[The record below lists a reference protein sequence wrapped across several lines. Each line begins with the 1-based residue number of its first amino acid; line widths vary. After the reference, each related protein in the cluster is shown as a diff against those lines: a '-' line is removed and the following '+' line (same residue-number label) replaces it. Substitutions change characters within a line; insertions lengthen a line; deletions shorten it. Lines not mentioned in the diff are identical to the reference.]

1 MASLPLTPVITARAP
16 ADASPQQYPSAPPS
30 PSPLS
35 ASQQLGRLEVE
46 HDPFISDNEAPPRAR
61 PRFSPSTSQALRMF
75 GLSRVSHGRS
85 MSQSSKSSKIS
96 PDRFIPSRANIQSF
110 RMSAP
115 AHLLSNNERLLR
127 RSISSSS
134 VDRGISPNNL
144 SNSPIGRNVGGS
156 PISYRPG
163 NLNRRIS
170 AGAVGV
176 FGIGVGAAPRR
187 EEPRPRGREVTINVF
202 GDKTSPEVDM
212 ERHQRRLSAAL
223 GVDRSA
229 KVLSFAREN
238 EPTRDGHGRKGGVMG
253 APGSETVSD
262 MLWEGVLEAEGCD
275 STPQISP
282 SRRCPRRAVPTTPF
296 RVLDAPGLRDDYY
309 CSLIAY
315 SPITHSLVVGLHTDV
330 YSWTETSG
338 ARPFEVWSNS
348 HVTAL
353 GFSCYQGKRNILAIG
368 RIDGSLS
375 LWNPAE
381 PTPRLE
387 RTHDTGMACL
397 AWKPIVSYG
406 PDLGL
411 QPSSGFSFSDG
422 RSQLSSTVA
431 ETEELL
437 VGDESG
443 NVYYYSIEWGKFRE
457 GLPAPAS
464 HASIVLLQRIVVHS
478 QQICGLAW
486 SGDGEQFATG
496 GNDNLA
502 CLFSTADV
510 TRNRS
515 GGVRSHEATPLE
527 GGEKH
532 RWAHGA
538 AVKAIAFC
546 PWQRS
551 LLATGGGS
559 NDRCIHFFHTFSGAT
574 LATINVSAQV
584 TSLLWSN
591 SHREIAATLG
601 YANPEH
607 PIRIA
612 VFSWPECRQVV
623 QIPWQEDMRALY
635 AIAYPGGPNDNF
647 PPSSSAATSE
657 DTENILEDVST
668 VGGSIVTG
676 GGGRRRREAGG
687 SRERNKHTN
696 RAEGCIVVAASDETV
711 RFHEVW
717 SETRRGVLGWRGVL
731 GGSDILEGL
740 EGIEKDGA
748 ETIR

>member
-1 MASLPLTPVITARAP
+1 
-16 ADASPQQYPSAPPS
+16 
-30 PSPLS
+30 
-35 ASQQLGRLEVE
+35 
-46 HDPFISDNEAPPRAR
+46 
-61 PRFSPSTSQALRMF
+61 
-75 GLSRVSHGRS
+75 

-127 RSISSSS
+127 RSLSSSTTNRS
-134 VDRGISPNNL
+134 ISPNNL
-144 SNSPIGRNVGGS
+144 SNSPNGRNAGGS
-156 PISYRPG
+156 PINYRPG

-202 GDKTSPEVDM
+202 GNKASPEVDM

-262 MLWEGVLEAEGCD
+262 VLWEGVLEAEGRD
-275 STPQISP
+275 STPQVSP
-282 SRRCPRRAVPTTPF
+282 SRRCLRRAIPTTPF

-315 SPITHSLVVGLHTDV
+315 SPATHSLVVGLHTDV

-338 ARPFEVWSNS
+338 ARPFEAWSNS

-353 GFSCYQGKRNILAIG
+353 AFSCFQGKRNILAIG

-387 RTHDTGMACL
+387 RTHDTGIACF
-397 AWKPIVSYG
+397 AWKPIVSYR

-411 QPSSGFSFSDG
+411 QPSSGFSSGDG
-422 RSQLSSTVA
+422 RSQ
-431 ETEELL
+431 
-437 VGDESG
+437 
-443 NVYYYSIEWGKFRE
+443 
-457 GLPAPAS
+457 P
-464 HASIVLLQRIVVHS
+464 IVVHS

-496 GNDNLA
+496 GNDNVA

-515 GGVRSHEATPLE
+515 GGMRNHEAAPLE

-635 AIAYPGGPNDNF
+635 AVAYPGGPNDDF
-647 PPSSSAATSE
+647 AP
-657 DTENILEDVST
+657 
-668 VGGSIVTG
+668 
-676 GGGRRRREAGG
+676 AGG
-687 SRERNKHTN
+687 SRERNKHAN
-696 RAEGCIVVAASDETV
+696 RVEGCIVVAASDETV

-740 EGIEKDGA
+740 EGIEKDSA